1 MPKPSKFVDRKVM
14 AEMAGISLRSLL
26 NYKTDGT
33 VTAWKIE
40 DANRVRYDWRKVLK
54 QLEKAGKATGT
65 TSKASTAKQAPVE
78 LVEPVEAIE
87 AVAKAETTPTIQEVQ
102 SKVAE
107 VKQTLQAYVEAP
119 AAKAVQVAGAEVVEQ
134 TTVESWVQNAAIRR
148 DESTKLLHEIFAK
161 QRADF
166 LKTPKELERD
176 ALAAKSGSLPQWQD
190 PFG

>member
-78 LVEPVEAIE
+78 LVEPVEA
-87 AVAKAETTPTIQEVQ
+87 VAKAETTPTIQEVQ

-119 AAKAVQVAGAEVVEQ
+119 AAKAVQVAGAEAVEQ
-134 TTVESWVQNAAIRR
+134 TTVESWVENAAIRR
-148 DESTKLLHEIFAK
+148 DESTKRLHEIFAE
-161 QRADF
+161 QRANF